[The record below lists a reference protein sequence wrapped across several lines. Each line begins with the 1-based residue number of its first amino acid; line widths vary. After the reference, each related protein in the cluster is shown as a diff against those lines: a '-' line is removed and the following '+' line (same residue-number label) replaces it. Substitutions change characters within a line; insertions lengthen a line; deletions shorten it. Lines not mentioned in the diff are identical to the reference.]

1 VLDAGLLELRDGLL
15 GGRVDDDDGHVRI
28 QPPPSRRGL
37 RRGRI
42 RSYLPMAADPT
53 ALGDDLARELRELVS
68 SKRPLRYRL
77 GDAFLPAGTAPPGD
91 ARLRCC
97 TCGFGA
103 QAGTTPTACPL
114 CGSHAWELL
123 PALAAR

>member
-1 VLDAGLLELRDGLL
+1 
-15 GGRVDDDDGHVRI
+15 
-28 QPPPSRRGL
+28 
-37 RRGRI
+37 
-42 RSYLPMAADPT
+42 MALNPT
-53 ALGDDLARELRELVS
+53 ALDDALARELRGLGSAE
-68 SKRPLRYRL
+68 RPLCYRL
-77 GDAFLPAGTAPPGD
+77 GDAFLPAGTAPPRD